1 MLRHVASAV
10 LYASLALLIAM
21 PGLAQAAP
29 AQGSREW
36 VGAWLGTLVV
46 GAKRLRLQLT
56 IDAQEDGSLAGELES
71 LDQAPG
77 QPIPLAALAVSDGQL
92 SFSLPARGIR
102 YVGRW
107 NAEAGRFSGVFRQGR
122 DIPLAFERSQSAAPR
137 KVEGLD
143 GTWQGMTRRNGT
155 DIGMSMRVATGSGG
169 TRATFDIPEMLAENL
184 PVASMAREGDEV
196 RFALPTAGVGFVG
209 KLEGD
214 RLHGSWTDGSSS
226 DFRRTDRSARTPAPV
241 RPQTPKPPFPYRE
254 MEVDVANASAHGVTL
269 SGTLT
274 LPFSD
279 RPLPAAILISGSGPQ
294 DRDESSFG
302 HKPFAVLADHLA
314 RRGIAVLRLDD
325 RGTGR
330 STGRYQGATT
340 ADFAADAKAA
350 FRWLAQRPEIDS
362 RAIGFIGHSE
372 GALVGALAAQDV
384 AELAYLVML
393 AGLGVPIPELLA
405 TQQRDLGALQ
415 GYSQKELEASASLQS
430 DLIRIASGAL
440 DGKDAERA
448 MSALLDS
455 RQRTYD
461 ALPRN
466 AQAAMKRK
474 MLDPWFRQFVRYDPA
489 PLLAR
494 FKRPL
499 LAMNGSL
506 DRQVASMENLDGIR
520 KATAGNTE
528 VTLVELPG
536 LNHLFQSAHT
546 GGIGEYASLEE
557 TMAPAALDAISAW
570 IGSRFVLPGTPVVR

>member
-1 MLRHVASAV
+1 
-10 LYASLALLIAM
+10 
-21 PGLAQAAP
+21 
-29 AQGSREW
+29 
-36 VGAWLGTLVV
+36 
-46 GAKRLRLQLT
+46 
-56 IDAQEDGSLAGELES
+56 
-71 LDQAPG
+71 
-77 QPIPLAALAVSDGQL
+77 
-92 SFSLPARGIR
+92 
-102 YVGRW
+102 
-107 NAEAGRFSGVFRQGR
+107 
-122 DIPLAFERSQSAAPR
+122 
-137 KVEGLD
+137 
-143 GTWQGMTRRNGT
+143 
-155 DIGMSMRVATGSGG
+155 
-169 TRATFDIPEMLAENL
+169 
-184 PVASMAREGDEV
+184 
-196 RFALPTAGVGFVG
+196 
-209 KLEGD
+209 
-214 RLHGSWTDGSSS
+214 
-226 DFRRTDRSARTPAPV
+226 
-241 RPQTPKPPFPYRE
+241 
-254 MEVDVANASAHGVTL
+254 
-269 SGTLT
+269 
-274 LPFSD
+274 
-279 RPLPAAILISGSGPQ
+279 
-294 DRDESSFG
+294 
-302 HKPFAVLADHLA
+302 
-314 RRGIAVLRLDD
+314 
-325 RGTGR
+325 
-330 STGRYQGATT
+330 
-340 ADFAADAKAA
+340 
-350 FRWLAQRPEIDS
+350 
-362 RAIGFIGHSE
+362 
-372 GALVGALAAQDV
+372 V

-393 AGLGVPIPELLA
+393 AGPGVPIPELLA